1 MFLNTFTKQHINGT
15 TTVLVKLLLC
25 TVSMNNRIK
34 HSTTSCCYWLITITT
49 IIDNHKYMVTNMNA
63 LTEKRGKR
71 ENRIQTSNSS
81 TS

>member
-34 HSTTSCCYWLITITT
+34 HSTTSCCYWL
-49 IIDNHKYMVTNMNA
+49 
-63 LTEKRGKR
+63 
-71 ENRIQTSNSS
+71 
-81 TS
+81 